1 MKKHRILSV
10 FLFLLLLTQ
19 LLLPALAAPEDPSTE
34 ISTSVEGTEQPSA
47 SVPETTEAK
56 PGFEPPAPLT
66 EYNYP
71 TDYQVRAKAAA
82 LVEVNTGTIIYGYRL
97 DERLYPASL
106 TKIMTC
112 MLALEYGDPDDIL
125 TVSGTALEN
134 LSEFGSTANLQV
146 GEQLS
151 LRELLYCIMVSSA
164 NEGCNVIAEYIA
176 GDIPSFV
183 AMMND
188 KARELGM
195 TGTHFANAHGLHDD
209 NHYTTARDLTILSCW
224 AWKNP
229 DFREYATTTAHT
241 VPATNLS
248 DSRALHTTNY
258 LTSAQ
263 ITAKYYYSKASG
275 IKTGFTTPAG
285 GCLAATATDG
295 NLTYLSVVCGCETL
309 IEANGEDLDMRF
321 VETKRLME
329 FGFENFDYVQV
340 LSDTQMLGQPAVTNA
355 KGRANVVVHANANAT
370 VLLPKSCRAEDIT
383 MNLVYDSTQTLD
395 APLEEGQ
402 RVGTVTAM
410 YQGIPLASADLV
422 TLTAVERDGG
432 LLDLPSEAPQQ
443 QEPQEKEGSGLM
455 QYWYLIVPLA
465 ILLVLICILLLLRAA
480 NVRKA
485 KRRAERRRQRE
496 ARRRNGNV

>member
-1 MKKHRILSV
+1 MKKTLIRALSF
-10 FLFLLLLTQ
+10 FLTLSLLTG
-19 LLLPALAAPEDPSTE
+19 LLSPLAGAIEYE
-34 ISTSVEGTEQPSA
+34 GVESITVDA
-47 SVPETTEAK
+47 T
-56 PGFEPPAPLT
+56 
-66 EYNYP
+66 
-71 TDYQVRAKAAA
+71 AA
-82 LVEVNTGTIIYGYRL
+82 LLIDL
-97 DERLYPASL
+97 DSDQVLYDQDADQQRYPASI
-106 TKIMTC
+106 TKIMT
-112 MLALEYGDPDDIL
+112 ALLTLEAVGRGELDLSTEVTVDAAALTDITDD
-125 TVSGTALEN
+125 S
-134 LSEFGSTANLQV
+134 STANLKA
-146 GEQLS
+146 GEVIS
-151 LRELLYCIMVSSA
+151 VKDLLYCLLVSSA
-164 NEGCNVIAEYIA
+164 NEAANILAMTVC
-176 GDIPSFV
+176 GDIPTFV
-183 AMMND
+183 DRMNQR
-188 KARELGM
+188 AQELGM
-195 TGTHFANAHGLHDD
+195 TGTHFANAHGLHDE

-309 IEANGEDLDMRF
+309 IDSNGEDLDMRF

-410 YQGIPLASADLV
+410 YQGIPLASAELV

-432 LLDLPSEAPQQ
+432 LLDLPSETPTQ
-443 QEPQEKEGSGLM
+443 QETAEKESSGLM
-455 QYWYLIVPLA
+455 KYWYLIVPLA
-465 ILLVLICILLLLRAA
+465 ILFILICILLLVRAA
-480 NVRKA
+480 NIRKA
-485 KRRAERRRQRE
+485 KRRAERRRRRE
-496 ARRRNGNV
+496 AQRRNGNV